1 MNQPNHISP
10 VGPQAERKAIV
21 IGECFLEIAFG
32 GTEPAGASAGG
43 TLLRAACQA
52 ARRGLAVTMVGET
65 GHDRAGQIIVRQ
77 LKDSGVDT
85 RSVDLFTEG
94 TSASHLVFDNPADTI
109 AYGTWPKEPMSVIW
123 PRIDAGDIV
132 VYGGTY
138 VLEQRVRP
146 QVTDILRYARDRRA
160 TVVYVPAFSPWL
172 AHRKTHYM
180 PAVLEN
186 LESCDLAVMFPSDL
200 KLLFGHDVPEE
211 AFQERVRF
219 HTDRMMS
226 ISAPAVELFGLQG
239 LHASAPAK
247 STGLDLGLAALIET
261 LIKSDIDSKTLATAD
276 KDAFQAL
283 TSGVASLI

>member
-1 MNQPNHISP
+1 MNQQTHISP
-10 VGPQAERKAIV
+10 VGPQAERKAVV

-32 GTEPAGASAGG
+32 GTEPSGASAGG
-43 TLLRAACQA
+43 TLLRAACMA
-52 ARRGLAVTMVGET
+52 ASRGLSVTMVGET
-65 GHDRAGQIIVRQ
+65 GHDRAGQIVLEQ
-77 LKDSGVDT
+77 LKASGVDT

-94 TSASHLVFDNPADTI
+94 KSATHLLFDDPAQTI
-109 AYGTWPKEPMSVIW
+109 AYGTWPKDPMSVIW
-123 PRIDAGDIV
+123 PRIDAGDVV

-186 LESCDLAVMFPSDL
+186 LETCDLAVVFPSDL
-200 KLLFGHDVPEE
+200 SLLFGHDTPRE
-211 AFQERVRF
+211 AFLERVRF

-239 LHASAPAK
+239 LHSSSAAQPAS
-247 STGLDLGLAALIET
+247 LDQGLAALIET
-261 LIKSDIDSKTLATAD
+261 LIKSDIDNKTLATAD
-276 KDAFQAL
+276 KYVFQAL